1 MRTVPASL
9 SLCLYAVSGVL
20 LGGAGLVACS
30 QGSYPE
36 PPFADGV
43 GTGSTGAGS
52 GTGSTGTGSPGAGS
66 TGSGTGTG
74 SIGDGSTGVGS
85 GSGGGAGVADGVQPE
100 PPPAPSDEDA
110 GAAPAFTCEGL
121 DSSQPVV
128 LYLSADDS
136 NSMSSPVHV
145 RELLRSGSAPEPW
158 QVRTYEFLNYYR
170 IDYAPPDE
178 GELRVE
184 PQIEPGE
191 EAGSYAL
198 QIGVRSYDPPS
209 PRRPIAVTFV
219 LDTSGS
225 MDGEPMAREKATVR
239 AVAAS
244 LSEGDVVN
252 MVTWNTQ
259 NSVIL
264 SGHVV
269 DGPDDPALLAAADDL
284 SASGGTDLESGLRVG
299 YRLAQEH
306 FKEGRINRVILVS
319 DGGANVGVTSEE
331 LIALH
336 AEDADQEAIYL
347 VGVGTGPAFGYNDV
361 LMDVVTDKGRG
372 AYVYLDDEDEA
383 FHMFRDRFAEVMEV
397 AARGVQV
404 ELTMPWY
411 FKMEKFYGEEYST
424 NPEEVEPQHLA
435 PGDAMIFSQL
445 VRGCDPGVINDEDT
459 LTVRARW
466 QTPLTHEAK
475 EASREATLAEL
486 AAGSKEQLVK
496 GKAIVAYAEALKAR
510 TSEALHAAREQVIAA
525 NPGGDPELDEI
536 AELIPLHPLY

>member
-9 SLCLYAVSGVL
+9 SLCLYAVSAVL
-20 LGGAGLVACS
+20 LGGAGLAACS
-30 QGSYPE
+30 LDAGYSEDLGPGRGSSPE
-36 PPFADGV
+36 PPFVNGDGSV
-43 GTGSTGAGS
+43 GSTGAGTGSTGAG
-52 GTGSTGTGSPGAGS
+52 TGAGEV
-66 TGSGTGTG
+66 
-74 SIGDGSTGVGS
+74 DGAQS
-85 GSGGGAGVADGVQPE
+85 E
-100 PPPAPSDEDA
+100 PPLAPSDEDA
-110 GAAPAFTCEGL
+110 GAAQAFTCEGL

-145 RELLRSGSAPEPW
+145 RELLRSGSAPEPR

-184 PQIEPGE
+184 PQIEAGD
-191 EAGSYAL
+191 EAGTYAL

-225 MDGEPMAREKATVR
+225 MEGEPMARERATVR

-269 DGPDDPALLAAADDL
+269 DGPDDPALLAAADAL
-284 SASGGTDLESGLRVG
+284 SASGGTDLENGLRVG
-299 YRLAQEH
+299 YQLAQEH
-306 FKEGRINRVILVS
+306 FEEGRINRVILVS

-372 AYVYLDDEDEA
+372 AYVYLDDVDEA

-424 NPEEVEPQHLA
+424 NAEEVEPQHLA

-466 QTPLTHEAK
+466 QTPLTHEPK

-496 GKAIVAYAEALKAR
+496 GKAIVAYAEALKAG